1 METVQIILS
10 FLKIGLVSFGGGWS
24 IVGIIKHEVV
34 PRWITEEQF
43 ASLVAIAQSTPGPI
57 ALNTATMIGY
67 SRGGLLLAAA
77 TTLSVVAA
85 PILIL
90 VLAALLIKRLPLHKN
105 HMDESLRTIS
115 IGMMIMTLWAL
126 RPSVFDPLSLVYTS
140 MAFILGSF
148 TKINLL
154 WVILG
159 AGLANV
165 FLEAF
170 FRSLLG

>member
-1 METVQIILS
+1 MEAVQIILS

-34 PRWITEEQF
+34 PRWISEDQF
-43 ASLVAIAQSTPGPI
+43 TGLVAIAQSTPGPI
-57 ALNTATMIGY
+57 ALNAATMIGF

-90 VLAALLIKRLPLHKN
+90 ILAALLIKRIPLQEN
-105 HMDESLRTIS
+105 ALDESLRTTS
-115 IGMMIMTLWAL
+115 LAMMLMTLWAFI
-126 RPSVFDPLSLVYTS
+126 PSVFDPLTVFYAAA
-140 MAFILGSF
+140 AFILGAF

-154 WVILG
+154 WAILG
-159 AGLANV
+159 AGVLNI
-165 FLEAF
+165 FLEPF
-170 FRSLLG
+170 FRPLF